1 MASGDAYDVF
11 ISYAHS
17 DGDAAAELNG
27 WLCAQG
33 LSTFF
38 DRSELRPGLRWVP
51 ALEEAIGRSKRRR
64 DPRRPARDRQHPAI

>member
-1 MASGDAYDVF
+1 MASGGAYDVF

-17 DGDAAAELNG
+17 DGDSAAELNG
-27 WLCAQG
+27 WLCDQG
-33 LSTFF
+33 LATFF

-51 ALEEAIGRSKRRR
+51 ALEDAIGRARAVD